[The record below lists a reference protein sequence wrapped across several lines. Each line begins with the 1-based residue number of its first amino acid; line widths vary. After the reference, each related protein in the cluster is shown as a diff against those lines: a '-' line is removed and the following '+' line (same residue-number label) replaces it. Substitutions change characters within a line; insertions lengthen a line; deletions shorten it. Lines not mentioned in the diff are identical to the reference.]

1 MPLISHRAYK
11 LSYSSLL
18 YDNVD
23 GLKNI
28 LQASTMVLTKYFRYR
43 VTTSI
48 FSWVRQNN
56 IFLSVKVLALFTIM
70 LYVFT
75 CVHQE

>member
-48 FSWVRQNN
+48 FS
-56 IFLSVKVLALFTIM
+56 
-70 LYVFT
+70 
-75 CVHQE
+75 